1 MMDKPFR
8 TIEEQI
14 AILNSRG
21 VATDKSTPK
30 VLAREGYY
38 SVVNGYKDLYLDPAA
53 TKAAGEDVFRKGTTF
68 QDICRLFRFDRA
80 LRQTFFRY
88 FAIAEAALKSLCA
101 YHFAE
106 AHQDE
111 PEPYLN
117 ATNYD
122 ECQRTYVDWLISD
135 FESALARNP
144 RKKPQPKAYLEH
156 YLKNHDEVPL
166 WVLLRYMTLGQTFK
180 FYCYQTESMRNKIAK
195 GFAVLYELSY
205 GEKINVSPRRL
216 TQAYDHIKDFRNIC
230 AHEERLYCARVSPG
244 HDISVVDALSD
255 LQLVLPKDEAAQLT
269 NDILDLLASIG
280 EDMGEADFSRLVTSM
295 GAEHLPGL
303 KERRNVPRTSLEAR
317 VAQPA

>member
-1 MMDKPFR
+1 
-8 TIEEQI
+8 
-14 AILNSRG
+14 
-21 VATDKSTPK
+21 
-30 VLAREGYY
+30 
-38 SVVNGYKDLYLDPAA
+38 
-53 TKAAGEDVFRKGTTF
+53 
-68 QDICRLFRFDRA
+68 
-80 LRQTFFRY
+80 
-88 FAIAEAALKSLCA
+88 
-101 YHFAE
+101 
-106 AHQDE
+106 
-111 PEPYLN
+111 
-117 ATNYD
+117 
-122 ECQRTYVDWLISD
+122 
-135 FESALARNP
+135 
-144 RKKPQPKAYLEH
+144 
-156 YLKNHDEVPL
+156 
-166 WVLLRYMTLGQTFK
+166 MTLGQAFK

-255 LQLVLPKDEAAQLT
+255 LQLVLPKNEAAQLT

-280 EDMGEADFSRLVTSM
+280 EDMREADFSRLVTSM

>member
-1 MMDKPFR
+1 M
-8 TIEEQI
+8 
-14 AILNSRG
+14 
-21 VATDKSTPK
+21 
-30 VLAREGYY
+30 
-38 SVVNGYKDLYLDPAA
+38 
-53 TKAAGEDVFRKGTTF
+53 
-68 QDICRLFRFDRA
+68 
-80 LRQTFFRY
+80 
-88 FAIAEAALKSLCA
+88 
-101 YHFAE
+101 
-106 AHQDE
+106 
-111 PEPYLN
+111 
-117 ATNYD
+117 
-122 ECQRTYVDWLISD
+122 
-135 FESALARNP
+135 
-144 RKKPQPKAYLEH
+144 
-156 YLKNHDEVPL
+156 
-166 WVLLRYMTLGQTFK
+166 LRYMTLGQTFK

-255 LQLVLPKDEAAQLT
+255 LQLVLPKNEAALLT

-280 EDMGEADFSRLVTSM
+280 EDMREADFSRLVTSM

>member
-1 MMDKPFR
+1 MDKPFR

-21 VATDKSTPK
+21 VATDESAPE
-30 VLAREGYY
+30 VLVREGYY
-38 SVVNGYKDLYLDPAA
+38 SMVHGYKDLYLDPEAIAA
-53 TKAAGEDVFRKGTTF
+53 ANEDVFHEGTTF
-68 QDICRLFRFDRA
+68 RDIYRLFQFDRA
-80 LRQTFFRY
+80 LRQTFFKY
-88 FAIAEAALKSLCA
+88 FAIAEASLKSLCA

-111 PEPYLN
+111 PESYLN
-117 ATNYD
+117 ADNYD
-122 ECQRTYVDWLISD
+122 EEQCVYASWLIGD
-135 FESALARNP
+135 FKSALARNP
-144 RKKPQPKAYLEH
+144 HKRPQPKAYLQH

-205 GEKINVSPRRL
+205 GEKINISPRRL
-216 TQAYDHIKDFRNIC
+216 TQAHDHIKDFRNIC

-244 HDISVVDALSD
+244 HDISVVDVLSD
-255 LQLVLPKDEAAQLT
+255 LQLVLPKDETTRLT
-269 NDILDLLASIG
+269 NDILDLLTSIE
-280 EDMGEADFSRLVTSM
+280 EDMAVADFSRLVVSM

-303 KERRNVPRTSLEAR
+303 KEHRDVPRTSLEAR
-317 VAQPA
+317 TGQSV